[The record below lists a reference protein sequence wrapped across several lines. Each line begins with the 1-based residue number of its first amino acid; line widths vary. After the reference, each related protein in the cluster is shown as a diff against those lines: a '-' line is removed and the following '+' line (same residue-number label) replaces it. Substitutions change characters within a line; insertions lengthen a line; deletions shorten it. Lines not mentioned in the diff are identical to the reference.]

1 MRGTA
6 WLARGNGAVNFAV
19 LLEAQNLA
27 LFGTG
32 IVTTLT
38 LLFASLAVG
47 ASLALV
53 FALLLTG
60 PWAAARWLVG
70 AYTYVIRGTP
80 LLIQVYLIYYGL
92 GQLEWIQARWDSVW
106 PWTHF
111 KDPFFCALLA
121 FALNTAAYTAE
132 MLAGAI
138 RETNA
143 GEIEAAQAMGMRP
156 VKVMSRI
163 VLPSAL
169 RRTLPAYSNEVV
181 MMLHATSLASA
192 VPSLVDVTG
201 AASSIYAQYFLPFEA
216 YLAAAAIYLVASFC
230 LIGLFKLIERRVL
243 RFLAPQA
250 G

>member
-1 MRGTA
+1 M
-6 WLARGNGAVNFAV
+6 NFAV
-19 LLEAQNLA
+19 LFEAQNLA

-32 IVTTLT
+32 ILTTLT
-38 LLFASLAVG
+38 LLFASLVVG
-47 ASLALV
+47 AVMALV

-60 PWAAARWLVG
+60 PWTPLRWLVG

-111 KDPFFCALLA
+111 KDPF
-121 FALNTAAYTAE
+121 LNTAGYTAE

-143 GEIEAAQAMGMRP
+143 GEIEAAQAYGMSRFQ
-156 VKVMSRI
+156 VMLRI
-163 VLPSAL
+163 VLPGAL

-192 VPSLVDVTG
+192 VPSLVDVTA
-201 AASSIYAQYFLPFEA
+201 AASSIYSQYYLPFEA

-230 LIGLFKLIERRVL
+230 LIGLFKLGERH
-243 RFLAPQA
+243 FLAYLAPRKH
-250 G
+250 

>member
-1 MRGTA
+1 M
-6 WLARGNGAVNFAV
+6 NFAV
-19 LLEAQNLA
+19 LFEAQNLA

-32 IVTTLT
+32 ILTTLT
-38 LLFASLAVG
+38 LLFSSLVVG
-47 ASLALV
+47 ALMALA
-53 FALLLTG
+53 FSLLLTG
-60 PWAAARWLVG
+60 PWAPLRWLVG

-138 RETNA
+138 RETSA
-143 GEIEAAQAMGMRP
+143 GEIEAAQAYGMNR
-156 VKVMSRI
+156 VQVMRRI
-163 VLPSAL
+163 VLPGAL

-181 MMLHATSLASA
+181 MMLQSTSLASA
-192 VPSLVDVTG
+192 VPSMMDVTA
-201 AASSIYAQYFLPFEA
+201 AASRVYSDYYLPFEA
-216 YLAAAAIYLVASFC
+216 YLAAAAIYLVATFC
-230 LIGLFKLIERRVL
+230 LVGVFRLAERK
-243 RFLAPQA
+243 FLAHLAPRK
-250 G
+250 

>member
-1 MRGTA
+1 MN
-6 WLARGNGAVNFAV
+6 WAVIF
-19 LLEAQNLA
+19 EAQNLA

-38 LLFASLAVG
+38 LLLSSLTAG
-47 ASLALV
+47 AFLALV

-60 PWAAARWLVG
+60 PWAPLRWLVG

-92 GQLEWIQARWDSVW
+92 GQLEWIRDRWDSVW

-111 KDPFFCALLA
+111 KEPFFCALLA
-121 FALNTAAYTAE
+121 FSLNTAGYTAE

-138 RETNA
+138 RETSA
-143 GEIEAAQAMGMRP
+143 GEMEAAQAYGMGRLQ
-156 VKVMSRI
+156 VMWRI

-181 MMLHATSLASA
+181 MMLHSTSLASA
-192 VPSLVDVTG
+192 VPSLLDVT
-201 AASSIYAQYFLPFEA
+201 AAAGRIYSEYYLPFEA
-216 YLAAAAIYLVASFC
+216 YLAAAAIYLTASLC
-230 LIGLFKLIERRVL
+230 LINLFKLAERNL
-243 RFLAPQA
+243 LAYMAP
-250 G
+250 GKS